1 MVKTTARILMIL
13 AGALTLS
20 GCGGPSLVNKSACDT
35 LVYKES
41 GLTREEFLPCAGEI
55 LALMDELKPL
65 AVEAIDEGDRESR
78 KTARRA
84 YRKLR
89 KLIKKAGGKN
99 LLEEWRDHRL
109 TDLNEALWNA
119 YTHYWAVTRSP
130 NDVDF
135 QDAER
140 NHDEARRLYDSMV

>member
-1 MVKTTARILMIL
+1 MVKTTVRILMIL
-13 AGALTLS
+13 AGSLTLS
-20 GCGGPSLVNKSACDT
+20 GCGGPSLINKSACDT
-35 LVYKES
+35 LVYKEF
-41 GLTREEFLPCAGEI
+41 GFTREEYLPCAGEI

-65 AVEAIDEGDRESR
+65 AVEAIKEGDRESR

-89 KLIKKAGGKN
+89 KLVKKAGGKKMM
-99 LLEEWRDHRL
+99 EEWRDHRL
-109 TDLNEALWNA
+109 NDLSMAIWEA
-119 YTHYWAVTRSP
+119 YTHYWSVTRSP

-140 NHDEARRLYDSMV
+140 HHDEARRLYDSLV

>member
-1 MVKTTARILMIL
+1 MKTTVRILMIL
-13 AGALTLS
+13 AGTLVLS
-20 GCGGPSLVNKSACDT
+20 GCGGPILINTGACDT
-35 LVYKES
+35 LVYKEI
-41 GLTREEFLPCAGEI
+41 GLAREAYLPCAGEI

-65 AVEAIDEGDRESR
+65 AVTAIEEGDRESR

-89 KLIKKAGGKN
+89 KLVKKAGGKKMM
-99 LLEEWRDHRL
+99 EEWQDHRL
-109 TDLNEALWNA
+109 NDLSQAIWKA
-119 YTHYWAVTRSP
+119 YTYYWAVTRSP

-140 NHDEARRLYDSMV
+140 NHDEARRLYDSLS